1 MKNAKNQAKM
11 TPEQYQGFLLKM
23 QFDAIRLLRKS
34 LPKEVTFLS
43 PIMTKEGLVV
53 EYKVAGKTTRLT
65 YPDQPT
71 SADLDRIK
79 TIILEDCHELSRG

>member
-1 MKNAKNQAKM
+1 
-11 TPEQYQGFLLKM
+11 
-23 QFDAIRLLRKS
+23 
-34 LPKEVTFLS
+34 
-43 PIMTKEGLVV
+43 MTKEGLVV